1 MSRQR
6 GDTEMSGNT
15 NTGGPAFAVDQKKVE
30 RIQADYELFLKF
42 HRADPAP
49 IGFIG
54 SYSWDDIDKKTMAER
69 PSVDRPHPVYR
80 AAPSKMTTLEWQNDL
95 RTQELLALIRTQDAM
110 LKARG
115 A

>member
-1 MSRQR
+1 MS
-6 GDTEMSGNT
+6 NT
-15 NTGGPAFAVDQKKVE
+15 NTGEPAFAVDPKTVE

-54 SYSWDDIDKKTMAER
+54 GYSWDDIDKRTMTER

-80 AAPSKMTTLEWQNDL
+80 AAPSKMTTLEWQNDS
-95 RTQELLALIRTQDAM
+95 RTQELMAVIRAQDAM
-110 LKARG
+110 LKARQ